1 MKQLV
6 TFCSILLVTST
17 RVSSVWAAVYNG
29 GGGVGTGG
37 ALNRVLDKYIW
48 SMSGGTCGTGSI
60 TDIFC
65 IITNIINKL
74 LTVGGFIAL
83 LFLVIGGIQYM
94 ASGGDEKALTTAK
107 GTITYSVLGLLIMLG
122 SILIINTLLYQL
134 GL

>member
-1 MKQLV
+1 MKQLI
-6 TFCSILLVTST
+6 TFCSLLLVTFT
-17 RVSSVWAAVYNG
+17 RVSSVWANG
-29 GGGVGTGG
+29 GSGTETGG

-48 SMSGGTCGTGSI
+48 SMSGGTCETGKI

-74 LTVGGFIAL
+74 LTVGSLIAL

-94 ASGGDEKALTTAK
+94 ATGGDEKALTTAK
-107 GTITYSVLGLLIMLG
+107 ETITYSVLGLLIMLG

-134 GL
+134 GF